1 MAKVAAAAVDL
12 GSSSGRVVV
21 GTLDDQSLSLD
32 EVHRF
37 PHAAHSVNGDLV
49 WDLFH
54 LEEQIDVG
62 IARALGDR
70 EVAVSS
76 VAVDTWGVDYVLLA
90 PGGERY
96 GQGHAYRDS
105 RTTQVAREFYSR
117 ASREQRWQHTGVQPD
132 DINTGNQLFADLAAD
147 PHLPEKV
154 ERALLLPDYFAY
166 RLGGEMGW
174 GRSICSTTG
183 LCETGSRRWSKELLD
198 LSGIPREWL
207 GPVQPDMTTRG
218 LLRRGPWDAQSR
230 PDIAVVNAA
239 GHDTACAVHAL
250 PKTGDET
257 AAFISSGSWSI
268 VGVETAAPVLGQAAF
283 DAKLTNEARADGGN
297 RLIANITGLWILQE
311 CQREWAQDGGAGG
324 HGGIEE
330 LLALA
335 DLSDSLGIVLDT
347 DDETFK
353 PPGGMPGK
361 VARYCLDHYK
371 VVPDSRGQMV
381 RVILESLA
389 VCYAMTLRKIQEI
402 VDRRW
407 DVVHLVGGGA
417 YNELLC
423 QMTASATGKA
433 VTAGP
438 AEASAVGNLL
448 AQFEV
453 AGVITS
459 DRQRHDIVR
468 TSFSPRTYLPGPQ
481 EPWLAME
488 GRLASYSTSH

>member
-21 GTLDDQSLSLD
+21 GTFDGESLSLD

-37 PHAAHSVNGDLV
+37 SHATRSVNGDLV
-49 WDLFH
+49 WDLSH
-54 LEEQIDVG
+54 LEEQIGVG
-62 IARALGDR
+62 LGRALDDR
-70 EVAVSS
+70 EVAVRS

-90 PGGERY
+90 PDGERY
-96 GQGHAYRDS
+96 GQGHAYRGS
-105 RTTQVAREFYSR
+105 RTGPVAREFYSR
-117 ASREQRWQHTGVQPD
+117 AGREQRWQNTGVQPD
-132 DINTGNQLFADLAAD
+132 DINTGNQMFADLAAD

-154 ERALLLPDYFAY
+154 NRALLLPDYFAY

-174 GRSICSTTG
+174 GRSISSTTG
-183 LCETGSRRWSKELLD
+183 LCETGSGRWSKELLD

-207 GPVQPDMTTRG
+207 GPVQPDLSVRG
-218 LLRRGPWDAQSR
+218 LLRRGPWDVHARS
-230 PDIAVVNAA
+230 DITVVNAA

-250 PKTGDET
+250 PKAADEA

-268 VGVETAAPVLGQAAF
+268 VGVETAAPVLVREAF
-283 DAKLTNEARADGGN
+283 DAKLTNETRADGGN

-311 CQREWAQDGGAGG
+311 CQREWVESAGG
-324 HGGIEE
+324 DGDIKE

-335 DLSDSLGIVLDT
+335 NLSDSLGIVLDT

-353 PPGGMPGK
+353 MPGGMPAK
-361 VARYCLDHYK
+361 VAQYCLDHYN
-371 VVPDSRGQMV
+371 VLPGSPGQMV
-381 RVILESLA
+381 RLILESLA
-389 VCYAMTLRKIQEI
+389 VCYAIALRKIEEI

-417 YNELLC
+417 YNGLLC
-423 QMTASATGKA
+423 QMTASAIGKA
-433 VTAGP
+433 VIAGP

-468 TSFSPRTYLPGPQ
+468 TSFGPRTYLPGPQ

-488 GRLASYSTSH
+488 GRLPSCSTSH

>member
-21 GTLDDQSLSLD
+21 GTLDGESLSLD

-37 PHAAHSVNGDLV
+37 PHAAHRVNGDLV
-49 WDLFH
+49 WDLPH
-54 LEEQIDVG
+54 LEEQIDIG
-62 IARALGDR
+62 IGRALDDRR
-70 EVAVSS
+70 EVAVRS

-90 PGGERY
+90 PDGERY

-105 RTTQVAREFYSR
+105 RTGPVAQEFYSR
-117 ASREQRWQHTGVQPD
+117 AGREQRWQHTGVQPD
-132 DINTGNQLFADLAAD
+132 DINTGNQMFADLAAD

-154 ERALLLPDYFAY
+154 KRALLLPDYFAY

-174 GRSICSTTG
+174 GRSIASTTG
-183 LCETGSRRWSKELLD
+183 LCEAGSRRWSAELLD

-207 GPVQPDMTTRG
+207 GPVQPDLSARG
-218 LLRRGPWDAQSR
+218 LLRHGTWDVQAHA
-230 PDIAVVNAA
+230 DITVVNAA

-250 PKTGDET
+250 PKAGDE
-257 AAFISSGSWSI
+257 AASFISSGSWSI
-268 VGVETAAPVLGQAAF
+268 VGVETAAPVLVREAF
-283 DAKLTNEARADGGN
+283 AAKLTNEARADGGN

-311 CQREWAQDGGAGG
+311 CQREWGGYGGDGG
-324 HGGIEE
+324 INE
-330 LLALA
+330 LLVLA
-335 DLSDSLGIVLDT
+335 DHSDSLGVVLDT

-353 PPGGMPGK
+353 LPGGMPTK
-361 VARYCLDHYK
+361 VAQYCMDHYN
-371 VVPDSRGQMV
+371 VVPGSRGQLV

-389 VCYAMTLRKIQEI
+389 VCYAIALRKIEEI
-402 VDRRW
+402 VDRQW

-417 YNELLC
+417 YNGLLC

-433 VTAGP
+433 VIAGP

-459 DRQRHDIVR
+459 DRQRHDVVR
-468 TSFSPRTYLPGPQ
+468 TSFRPRTYLPGPQ

-488 GRLASYSTSH
+488 GRLPNYSAIQ

>member
-21 GTLDDQSLSLD
+21 GTLDGESLSLD

-37 PHAAHSVNGDLV
+37 PHGAHSVNGDLV
-49 WDLFH
+49 WDMFH
-54 LEEQIDVG
+54 LEEQIGVG
-62 IARALGDR
+62 ITRALADR
-70 EVAVSS
+70 EVAVRS

-96 GQGHAYRDS
+96 GQGHAYRDC
-105 RTTQVAREFYSR
+105 RTGPVAREFYCR

-154 ERALLLPDYFAY
+154 DRALLLPDYFAY
-166 RLGGEMGW
+166 RLSGEMGW

-183 LCETGSRRWSKELLD
+183 LCEPGGARWSKDLLD
-198 LSGIPREWL
+198 RSGIPSQWF
-207 GPVQPDMTTRG
+207 GPVEPDLTSRG
-218 LLRRGPWDAQSR
+218 QLRDGPWATPASR
-230 PDIAVVNAA
+230 PVKVVNAA

-250 PKTGDET
+250 PNVGQEA

-268 VGVETAAPVLGQAAF
+268 VGVETAEPVLDLAAF
-283 DAKLTNEARADGGN
+283 EAGLTNEARADGGN

-311 CQREWAQDGGAGG
+311 CQREWQQEAGSV
-324 HGGIEE
+324 GIQE
-330 LLALA
+330 LLARA
-335 DLSDSLGIVLDT
+335 ERSVSLGFVLDT
-347 DDETFK
+347 NDATFMS
-353 PPGGMPGK
+353 PGAMPGK
-361 VARYCLDHYK
+361 VAQYCLDHYN
-371 VVPDSRGQMV
+371 VVPGSRGQMV

-389 VCYAMTLRKIQEI
+389 VCYAITLRKIQEI

-417 YNELLC
+417 YNGLLC

-433 VTAGP
+433 VIAGP

-468 TSFSPRTYLPGPQ
+468 TSFSPRSYLPGPQ

-488 GRLASYSTSH
+488 ARLASYSTSH

>member
-21 GTLDDQSLSLD
+21 GTLDDESLLLD

-54 LEEQIDVG
+54 LEEQIGVG
-62 IARALGDR
+62 ITRALDDR
-70 EVAVSS
+70 EVAVRS

-105 RTTQVAREFYSR
+105 RTGPVAREFYSR
-117 ASREQRWQHTGVQPD
+117 ASREQRWHRTGVQPD
-132 DINTGNQLFADLAAD
+132 DINTGNQLFADLVAD

-166 RLGGEMGW
+166 RLSGEMGW
-174 GRSICSTTG
+174 GRSISSTTG
-183 LCETGSRRWSKELLD
+183 LCETGSQRWSSELLD

-207 GPVQPDMTTRG
+207 GPVQPDMTARG
-218 LLRRGPWDAQSR
+218 WLRRGPWDAHSR
-230 PDIAVVNAA
+230 AGIAVVNAA

-250 PKTGDET
+250 PKAGDEA

-268 VGVETAAPVLGQAAF
+268 VGVETSAPVLGRAAF

-297 RLIANITGLWILQE
+297 RLIANITGLWVLQE
-311 CQREWAQDGGAGG
+311 CQREWGEYGGDGG
-324 HGGIEE
+324 IKK

-335 DLSDSLGIVLDT
+335 ELSDSLGIVLDT

-353 PPGGMPGK
+353 LPGGMPAK
-361 VARYCLDHYK
+361 VAQYCLDHYN
-371 VVPDSRGQMV
+371 VVPHSRGQIV
-381 RVILESLA
+381 RIILESLA
-389 VCYAMTLRKIQEI
+389 VCYAMALRKIEEI
-402 VDRRW
+402 VNRRW
-407 DVVHLVGGGA
+407 DVIHLVGGGA
-417 YNELLC
+417 YNGLLC
-423 QMTASATGKA
+423 QMTSSATGKA
-433 VTAGP
+433 VIAGP

-459 DRQRHDIVR
+459 DHQRHDIVR

-488 GRLASYSTSH
+488 GRLANYSTSH